1 METGLGLLGLGLAG
15 AVLAA
20 ILWSVVVP
28 DRRVWPPRRYTQ
40 ATPLLV
46 WVPTFTLFGVLI
58 ALGVLGWSDVS
69 LPSWLRFGVGVPLI
83 ILGNLAVWSE
93 VIEFGLAQTGGAPGT
108 LRTDGLYR
116 FSRNPQYLADIGII
130 AGWAVL
136 AAAPW
141 AFGVAIAA
149 IIVLL
154 AAPFAEEPWLR
165 DRYGAAFE
173 AYAAR
178 VPRFI

>member
-1 METGLGLLGLGLAG
+1 MGFLGVGLAG

-20 ILWSVVVP
+20 LLWSVAVP
-28 DRRVWPPRRYTQ
+28 ERRIWPPRRYTRI
-40 ATPLLV
+40 TPLLV
-46 WVPTFTLFGVLI
+46 WVPTFSLFGVLI
-58 ALGVLGWSDVS
+58 VLGVLGWGEVS
-69 LPSWLRFGVGVPLI
+69 LPTWLRFGVGLPLI

-93 VIEFGLAQTGGAPGT
+93 VMQFGLAQTGGAPGT
-108 LRTDGLYR
+108 LRTKGLYR
-116 FSRNPQYLADIGII
+116 FSRNPQYLADVGII
-130 AGWAVL
+130 GGWAIL

-165 DRYGAAFE
+165 DRYGAAFQ